1 LRRLVE
7 KGNTV
12 VVIEHNLQF
21 IKEAD
26 WCVELGPDGGDKGGK
41 IIFTG
46 APEQLAKANTPTAK
60 FLNNFQFS
68 LNLCARGASA
78 FR

>member
-1 LRRLVE
+1 VE

-12 VVIEHNLQF
+12 IVIEHNLDF

-26 WCVELGPDGGDKGGK
+26 WCVEMGPDGGANGGQ

-46 APEQLAKANTPTAK
+46 TPEELKKSRTPTAK
-60 FLNNFQFS
+60 FLK
-68 LNLCARGASA
+68 
-78 FR
+78 